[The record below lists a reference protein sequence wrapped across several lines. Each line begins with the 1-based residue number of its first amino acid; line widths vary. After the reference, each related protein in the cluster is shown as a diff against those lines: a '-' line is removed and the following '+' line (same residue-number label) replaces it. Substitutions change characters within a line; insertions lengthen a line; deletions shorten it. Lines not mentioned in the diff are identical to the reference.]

1 MLAGQVHGGET
12 KVVAVQQETLAM
24 AVDATDW
31 VRKSSFAS
39 FRTMYFIL
47 ICVTFFAFKKK
58 WEGLISIAKL
68 STALLNKM
76 STVCVSLQPT

>member
-1 MLAGQVHGGET
+1 MLVGQVRGGET

-39 FRTMYFIL
+39 FCTMYFIL
-47 ICVTFFAFKKK
+47 ICVTFFVFKKMGRAYFSSK
-58 WEGLISIAKL
+58 TLHCIAE
-68 STALLNKM
+68 
-76 STVCVSLQPT
+76 

>member
-1 MLAGQVHGGET
+1 MLAGQVHRGET

-47 ICVTFFAFKKK
+47 ICVTFFALKKMGRAYFNSK
-58 WEGLISIAKL
+58 TLHCIAE
-68 STALLNKM
+68 
-76 STVCVSLQPT
+76 